1 MVVTALDYVI
11 MKYTS
16 WDRSDRDNPKLL
28 KEDGPE
34 TLGTFSSGSADID
47 GDFWR
52 LSVDQKLGASA
63 TTADDRVFRITG
75 NLARDKKLDVS
86 LDGRTFTVTNEQS
99 NDWIIDDVNDN
110 FVAQFSGKNNG
121 VRMTNLEFMHEGKV
135 ELSTEEIVA
144 LSWFARLI
152 LENKLKTSSVAMI
165 ATLVL
170 ASAVAVVAFLL

>member
-1 MVVTALDYVI
+1 

-28 KEDGPE
+28 VEEGPE
-34 TLGTFSSGSADID
+34 ALGTFSSGSADID

-52 LSVDQKLGASA
+52 LSVDKKLGASA
-63 TTADDRVFRITG
+63 TTSDDRVFRISG
-75 NLARDKKLDVS
+75 DLSKDKKLDVS
-86 LDGRTFTVTNEQS
+86 LDGRTFTIVNENS
-99 NDWIIDDVNDN
+99 NDWIIDDVNEN
-110 FVAQFSGKNNG
+110 FVAQFSGRNNG
-121 VRMTNLEFMHEGKV
+121 VRKVNLEFMHEGKI
-135 ELSTEEIVA
+135 ELSTEEIAA

-152 LENKLKTSSVAMI
+152 LENRLQKSSVAMT

>member
-1 MVVTALDYVI
+1 

-28 KEDGPE
+28 VEEGPE
-34 TLGTFSSGSADID
+34 ALGTFSSGSADID

-52 LSVDQKLGASA
+52 LSVDKKLGASA
-63 TTADDRVFRITG
+63 TTSDDRVFRVSG
-75 NLARDKKLDVS
+75 ELSKHKKLDVS
-86 LDGRTFTVTNEQS
+86 LDGRTFTIVNENS
-99 NDWIIDDVNDN
+99 NDWIIDDVNEN
-110 FVAQFSGKNNG
+110 FVAQFSGRNNG
-121 VRMTNLEFMHEGKV
+121 VRKVNLEFMHEGKI
-135 ELSTEEIVA
+135 ELSTEEIAA

-152 LENKLKTSSVAMI
+152 LENRLQKSSVAMI

>member
-1 MVVTALDYVI
+1 
-11 MKYTS
+11 
-16 WDRSDRDNPKLL
+16 
-28 KEDGPE
+28 
-34 TLGTFSSGSADID
+34 
-47 GDFWR
+47 
-52 LSVDQKLGASA
+52 
-63 TTADDRVFRITG
+63 

-135 ELSTEEIVA
+135 ELSTEEIAA

-152 LENKLKTSSVAMI
+152 LENRLKTSSVAMI

-170 ASAVAVVAFLL
+170 ASAVAVVA

>member
-1 MVVTALDYVI
+1 

-28 KEDGPE
+28 VEEGLE
-34 TLGTFSSGSADID
+34 ALGTFSSGSADID

-52 LSVDQKLGASA
+52 LSVDKKLGASA
-63 TTADDRVFRITG
+63 TTSDDRVFRISG
-75 NLARDKKLDVS
+75 DLSKDKKLDVS
-86 LDGRTFTVTNEQS
+86 LDGRTFTIVNENS
-99 NDWIIDDVNDN
+99 NDWIIDDVNEN
-110 FVAQFSGKNNG
+110 FVAQFSGRNNG
-121 VRMTNLEFMHEGKV
+121 VRKVNLEFMHEGKI
-135 ELSTEEIVA
+135 ELSTEEIAA

-152 LENKLKTSSVAMI
+152 LENRLQKSSVAMI

>member
-1 MVVTALDYVI
+1 

-28 KEDGPE
+28 VEEGPE
-34 TLGTFSSGSADID
+34 ALGTFSSGSADID

-52 LSVDQKLGASA
+52 LSVDKKLGASA
-63 TTADDRVFRITG
+63 TTSDDRVFRISG
-75 NLARDKKLDVS
+75 DLSKGKKLDVS
-86 LDGRTFTVTNEQS
+86 LDGRTFTIVNENS
-99 NDWIIDDVNDN
+99 NDWIIDDVNEN
-110 FVAQFSGKNNG
+110 FVAQFSGRNNG
-121 VRMTNLEFMHEGKV
+121 VRKVNLEFMHEGKI
-135 ELSTEEIVA
+135 ELSTEEIAA

-152 LENKLKTSSVAMI
+152 LENRLQKSSVAMI

>member
-1 MVVTALDYVI
+1 

-28 KEDGPE
+28 VEEGPE
-34 TLGTFSSGSADID
+34 ALGTFSSGSADIN

-52 LSVDQKLGASA
+52 LSVDKKLGASA
-63 TTADDRVFRITG
+63 TTSDDRVFRISG
-75 NLARDKKLDVS
+75 DLSKDKKLDVS
-86 LDGRTFTVTNEQS
+86 LDGRTFTIVNENS
-99 NDWIIDDVNDN
+99 NDWIIDDVNEN
-110 FVAQFSGKNNG
+110 FVAQFSGRNNG
-121 VRMTNLEFMHEGKV
+121 VRKVNLEFMHEGKI
-135 ELSTEEIVA
+135 ELSTEEIAA

-152 LENKLKTSSVAMI
+152 LENRLQKSSVAMI

>member
-1 MVVTALDYVI
+1 

-28 KEDGPE
+28 VEEGPE
-34 TLGTFSSGSADID
+34 ALGTFSSGSADID

-52 LSVDQKLGASA
+52 LSVDKKLGASA
-63 TTADDRVFRITG
+63 TTSDDRVFRISG
-75 NLARDKKLDVS
+75 DLSKDKKLDVS
-86 LDGRTFTVTNEQS
+86 LDGRTFTIVNENS
-99 NDWIIDDVNDN
+99 NDWIIDDVNEN
-110 FVAQFSGKNNG
+110 FVAQFSGRNNG
-121 VRMTNLEFMHEGKV
+121 VRKVNLEFMHEGKI
-135 ELSTEEIVA
+135 ELSMEEIAA

-152 LENKLKTSSVAMI
+152 LENRLQKSSVAMI

>member
-1 MVVTALDYVI
+1 MVTALDSKN

-28 KEDGPE
+28 VEEGPE
-34 TLGTFSSGSADID
+34 ALGTFTSGSADID

-52 LSVDQKLGASA
+52 LSVDKKLGASA
-63 TTADDRVFRITG
+63 TTSDDRVFRISG
-75 NLARDKKLDVS
+75 DLSKDKKLDVS
-86 LDGRTFTVTNEQS
+86 LDGRTFTIVNENS
-99 NDWIIDDVNDN
+99 NDWIIDDVNEN
-110 FVAQFSGKNNG
+110 FVAQFSGRNNG
-121 VRMTNLEFMHEGKV
+121 VRKVNLEFMHEGKI
-135 ELSTEEIVA
+135 ELSTEEIAA

-152 LENKLKTSSVAMI
+152 LENRLQKSSVAMI

>member
-1 MVVTALDYVI
+1 

-28 KEDGPE
+28 VEEGPE
-34 TLGTFSSGSADID
+34 ALGTFSSGSADID

-52 LSVDQKLGASA
+52 LSVDKNLGASA
-63 TTADDRVFRITG
+63 TTSDDRVFRISG
-75 NLARDKKLDVS
+75 DLSKDKKLDVS
-86 LDGRTFTVTNEQS
+86 LDGRTFTIVNENS
-99 NDWIIDDVNDN
+99 NDWIIDDVNEN
-110 FVAQFSGKNNG
+110 FVAQFSGRNNG
-121 VRMTNLEFMHEGKV
+121 VRKVNLEFMHEGKI
-135 ELSTEEIVA
+135 ELSTEEIAA

-152 LENKLKTSSVAMI
+152 LENRLQKSSVAMI